1 MKNQTVTLPLNVI
14 YRLSAETEM
23 MHASL
28 QLCADSL
35 RLHNVLGLEAVG
47 YTVQG
52 LADKAYETLE
62 MLNELQNQPMAEEV
76 TA

>member
-62 MLNELQNQPMAEEV
+62 MLNELQNQPIAEEV